1 MLPNLILPIW
11 FGTAAA
17 QRMNWALGLDL
28 PPSCT
33 QSQTTRLKTKG
44 AKPKISEG
52 TVVQKST
59 ELGKLQPP
67 GTQNSLPSLKVA
79 LPLKGPRPASVPE
92 PVNIY
97 EKEEDHVYE
106 ADDED
111 EHFLH
116 KGHRPTPR
124 ATISPLN
131 TSHGWEDKLQ
141 RLQDMIEIIG
151 QKTVYF
157 DKTPDLLTK
166 ERIKTSKLTDM
177 LEQLQDENKTL
188 KQLINTQ
195 PNSEPEGFPTAA
207 KTSQSQC
214 NSPEPFYPPTPVI
227 QECAINQTLPTLIEI
242 SEERGE
248 SLEEQNNI
256 LKNEIKEMKAKL
268 AKQDLEKENNNLKK
282 ELEMLKEKLQSS
294 DEKHNKETGK
304 VPENNQVKVKSP
316 KNRQVIIAG
325 DSMLNNIEEKFDLNT
340 KPQMLVFARFQEQP
354 LKT

>member
-1 MLPNLILPIW
+1 M
-11 FGTAAA
+11 
-17 QRMNWALGLDL
+17 
-28 PPSCT
+28 
-33 QSQTTRLKTKG
+33 
-44 AKPKISEG
+44 
-52 TVVQKST
+52 
-59 ELGKLQPP
+59 
-67 GTQNSLPSLKVA
+67 KVT
-79 LPLKGPRPASVPE
+79 LPLKGLRPASVPE
-92 PVNIY
+92 PANVY

-116 KGHRPTPR
+116 KEHRPAPR

-131 TSHGWEDKLQ
+131 TSHGWEGKLQ

-157 DKTPDLLTK
+157 DKTLDLLTK
-166 ERIKTSKLTDM
+166 ERIKTSKLTDT
-177 LEQLQDENKTL
+177 LEHLQNENNTL

-195 PNSEPEGFPTAA
+195 PNSEPEVFHTAT

-227 QECAINQTLPTLIEI
+227 QECPINQTLPTPIEI

-268 AKQDLEKENNNLKK
+268 AKQDLEKENSNLKK
-282 ELEMLKEKLQSS
+282 ELKMLKEKLQLS
-294 DEKHNKETGK
+294 DQKHKK
-304 VPENNQVKVKSP
+304 KQVK
-316 KNRQVIIAG
+316 
-325 DSMLNNIEEKFDLNT
+325 F
-340 KPQMLVFARFQEQP
+340 
-354 LKT
+354 LKTIR